1 MPVGKH
7 LHDDQQ
13 DRIARS
19 RVLTIAVG
27 AAFFVL
33 VARLLHVQVIEAER
47 NIRLSKE
54 NRMQLRIVDAPRGHI
69 LDRNGEILARNRPS
83 YSICVLPYKVRDREA
98 VVNNLCLIRDRE
110 GTPLF
115 ERKELE
121 ETMRRARRRRFDIT
135 RLKED
140 VSLEMVSIV
149 EEHAMELPGIVVEIE
164 ARREYPLGPAAF
176 HLLGYMGEIRESQF
190 DSLRDEG
197 YVYGDLIGKA
207 GIEKQY
213 ETFFCGRKG
222 QEYVEV
228 NAYGKRMGAIDDMP
242 NRDPVP
248 GHDVTLTID
257 SRLQLVAE
265 EAFADTL
272 CGAVVAI
279 EPRTGEI
286 LVMLSQPS
294 VDANI
299 FSQASSLRSKGWRS
313 IVTDPSQPL
322 NNRATTGIYTPG
334 STFKLV
340 SALAGV
346 ASGRISPSSHMP
358 RSCTGAYQIGRM
370 TKHCWYWKGHGHLD
384 VAGAIQVSCNV
395 YFYQLGLMVG
405 DSLINHYARVLGLG
419 KLTGVDLPRETDG
432 WLSGEKL
439 YNERHADRGWVWT
452 DGLVCDHAIGQ
463 TQSLTPLQLARM
475 TATIATGGP
484 LLRPHLLKEV
494 RTHNGVVVEQQ
505 LPEVMAELDIDSTA
519 LAAVRD
525 GMLRVLGRGGT
536 AGRAAVEGVA
546 VGGKTGSA
554 EWKKG
559 EKTHGLFVGCAPM
572 DDPQIAIAVV
582 VENAGHG
589 GSVAAPIAGKVFNYY
604 FNEIMQPEVIADAD
618 TSAGGRERHEG

>member
-13 DRIARS
+13 ERIARS

-27 AAFFVL
+27 AAFLVL
-33 VARLLHVQVIEAER
+33 GARLLHVQVIEAER

-83 YSICVLPYKVRDREA
+83 YSICVLPYKVRDRET
-98 VVNNLCLIRDRE
+98 VIDNLCLIRNRE
-110 GTPLF
+110 DTPLF
-115 ERKELE
+115 DRAELE
-121 ETMRRARRRRFDIT
+121 KAMRRARRRRFDIT

-140 VSLEMVSIV
+140 VSLELVSII
-149 EEHAMELPGIVVEIE
+149 EEHAMELPGIVVETE

-176 HLLGYMGEIRESQF
+176 HVLGYMGEIRESQF
-190 DSLRDEG
+190 DSLRAEG
-197 YVYGDLIGKA
+197 YAYGDLIGKA
-207 GIEKQY
+207 GVEKQY
-213 ETFFCGRKG
+213 ESFFRGRKG

-242 NRDPVP
+242 NRQPVP

-272 CGAVVAI
+272 CGAVVAL
-279 EPRTGEI
+279 EPKTGEV

-299 FSQASSLRSKGWRS
+299 FSQASSLRSKGWRT
-313 IVTDPSQPL
+313 IVTDPSRPL

-358 RSCTGAYQIGRM
+358 RPCTGAYRIGRM
-370 TKHCWYWKGHGHLD
+370 VKHCWYWKGHGHLD
-384 VAGAIQVSCNV
+384 VPTAIQVSCNV
-395 YFYQLGLMVG
+395 YFYQLGLMLG
-405 DSLINHYARVLGLG
+405 DSLINHYARLLGLG
-419 KLTGVDLPRETDG
+419 KLTGIDLPRESEG
-432 WLSGEKL
+432 WLSGETL

-463 TQSLTPLQLARM
+463 TQSFTPLQLARM
-475 TATIATGGP
+475 VATITTGGP

-494 RTHNGVVVEQQ
+494 RTRSGVVVEQHN
-505 LPEVMAELDIDSTA
+505 PEVLTELDLDSGASAT
-519 LAAVRD
+519 VRE
-525 GMLRVLGRGGT
+525 GMLRVIGPGGT
-536 AGRAAVEGVA
+536 AGRARVEGVA

-604 FNEIMQPEVIADAD
+604 FNEIVEPDVIADAD
-618 TSAGGRERHEG
+618 SSLSSQQRVEG